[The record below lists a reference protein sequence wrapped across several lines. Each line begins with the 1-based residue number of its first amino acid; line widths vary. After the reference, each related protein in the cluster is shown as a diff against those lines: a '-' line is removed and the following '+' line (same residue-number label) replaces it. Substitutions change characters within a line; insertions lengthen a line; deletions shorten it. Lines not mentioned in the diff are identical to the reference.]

1 MLIHQ
6 LKIGTRYYDQ
16 TFFARSIRI
25 SSISS
30 IITST
35 KPCFPFPFSSKKV
48 LICSWKK
55 SRWSSHVFPSVVHIP
70 NFKRIVSDVIWN
82 FRYYRQSIFSVLNF
96 CEKMKKLL
104 PVFPF
109 WKNVPENM
117 PGRPDSSFIAIA
129 SFIADHEFNTTKG
142 FIPTII
148 LNMSPYLFEILWKL
162 RPRLFTSSSGK

>member
-1 MLIHQ
+1 MPC
-6 LKIGTRYYDQ
+6 YQ

-70 NFKRIVSDVIWN
+70 NSEWIVIDVISDFW
-82 FRYYRQSIFSVLNF
+82 YHIQAIFKILNF
-96 CEKMKKLL
+96 TKQWKKFL

>member
-1 MLIHQ
+1 MCKPCRLSNLKIMFMILSKTKFYSIIRHP
-6 LKIGTRYYDQ
+6 KIGTRYYDQ

-70 NFKRIVSDVIWN
+70 NFKPIVIDVISD
-82 FRYYRQSIFSVLNF
+82 FRYHRQTIKILNF
-96 CEKMKKLL
+96 AKNGKNFYLFFLFEKMYQKTCRDVRIALSSPSLL
-104 PVFPF
+104 
-109 WKNVPENM
+109 
-117 PGRPDSSFIAIA
+117 
-129 SFIADHEFNTTKG
+129 
-142 FIPTII
+142 
-148 LNMSPYLFEILWKL
+148 L
-162 RPRLFTSSSGK
+162 

>member
-1 MLIHQ
+1 MCKPCRLSHLEIMFTILSKTKIYSTIRHP
-6 LKIGTRYYDQ
+6 KIGTRYYDQ

-70 NFKRIVSDVIWN
+70 NFKRIVSDVIWD
-82 FRYYRQSIFSVLNF
+82 FRYYTQSIFFAKKWKNF
-96 CEKMKKLL
+96 YLFFLFEKMYQKTCRDVRIALSSPSLL
-104 PVFPF
+104 
-109 WKNVPENM
+109 
-117 PGRPDSSFIAIA
+117 
-129 SFIADHEFNTTKG
+129 
-142 FIPTII
+142 
-148 LNMSPYLFEILWKL
+148 L
-162 RPRLFTSSSGK
+162 